1 MENETGRESGEE
13 TGRQKW
19 GCMCVCGGGALV
31 CETSPVTS
39 VHHLRELSKARTT
52 FTLSPLIKEWAYPNN
67 DVSVCVWG
75 VLLCLSVAIT
85 KHSDQK

>member
-19 GCMCVCGGGALV
+19 GCVVVGGALV
-31 CETSPVTS
+31 CEMSPVTS
-39 VHHLRELSKARTT
+39 VHHLRELSKTRTT
-52 FTLSPLIKEWAYPNN
+52 FTLSPLIKKWAYPNN

>member
-1 MENETGRESGEE
+1 MERKLEGRNGDV
-13 TGRQKW
+13 
-19 GCMCVCGGGALV
+19 CVCVWGGALV